1 MNSNDELKYL
11 DLQVNGYAGIDFN
24 NLNLSSEQLHY
35 ACKKL
40 IKDQVEGIFATLITD
55 DFDRMINKIKNLVS
69 LIDQDDFVKSVIKG
83 IHIEGPFLN
92 SEDGYRGA
100 HPKEYIISPNL
111 DKAKQIL
118 DAGNG
123 LIKIFTLAPEN
134 DSNFKV
140 IKYLSENKIV
150 VSAGHSNASLKHLLG
165 GIDNGLK
172 MFTHLSNGAPNIL
185 PRHDNIINRVLSL
198 SDKLF
203 ICFIADGIHIPDFV
217 LQNYLNV
224 AGIDKCIIVT
234 DAMAAASAPPG
245 RYSISHL
252 EVEVK
257 EDKVVR
263 EVGKDNLAGS
273 AITLKAS
280 EKFLIEKLRLST
292 AETELMMFQNPKEVL
307 GLI

>member
-1 MNSNDELKYL
+1 MNSNDNLKYF

-40 IKDQVEGIFATLITD
+40 IKDQVEGILVTLITD
-55 DFDRMINKIKNLVS
+55 DFDKMIHKIKNLVS

-92 SEDGYRGA
+92 FEDGYRGA
-100 HPKEYIISPNL
+100 HPKEYIIFPNL
-111 DKAKQIL
+111 EKAKQII
-118 DAGNG
+118 DAGSG

-134 DSNFKV
+134 DSNFNV

-150 VSAGHSNASLKHLLG
+150 VSAGHSNASIEHLLG

-257 EDKVVR
+257 DDKVVR
-263 EVGKDNLAGS
+263 EVGRDNLAGS
-273 AITLKAS
+273 AITLKES
-280 EKFLIEKLRLST
+280 EEFLIEKLRLST

-307 GLI
+307 DLI

>member
-1 MNSNDELKYL
+1 MNNKDELKYF
-11 DLQVNGYAGIDFN
+11 DLQVNGYAGVDFN
-24 NLNLSSEQLHY
+24 NLNLSLEQLHY
-35 ACKKL
+35 ACRKL
-40 IKDQVEGIFATLITD
+40 IEDKVEGIFATLITD
-55 DFDRMINKIKNLVS
+55 DFDRMISKIKNLVS

-111 DKAKQIL
+111 DKAKQML
-118 DAGNG
+118 DSGNG

-150 VSAGHSNASLKHLLG
+150 VSAGHSNASMNHLLG
-165 GIDNGLK
+165 AIDNGLK

-203 ICFIADGIHIPDFV
+203 ICFIADGVHIPDFV
-217 LQNYLNV
+217 LKNYLNV

-245 RYSISHL
+245 RYSISHI

-273 AITLKAS
+273 AITMKESDKFLS
-280 EKFLIEKLRLST
+280 EKLGLND
-292 AETELMMFQNPKEVL
+292 TEIKMMMYQNPKEVL
-307 GLI
+307 KLV